1 VEGLVLREGVEAD
14 IHALLEIEARAA
26 QLLLAQE
33 GMALL
38 AMHSLV
44 ADDLR
49 GGIKCGL
56 LRVAQLDG
64 VAVGFALVGELDG
77 HAHLLEMDVDPAH
90 GHQGI
95 GGLLLAFACD
105 ATAALGLASMTL
117 VTLRE
122 VPWNAPFYARHG
134 FVELEE
140 SHWGPGLR
148 TLVEGERM
156 LGFPMSLRVVMRRPL

>member
-1 VEGLVLREGVEAD
+1 MQGLVLREGVEAEID
-14 IHALLEIEARAA
+14 ALLQVEARAA

-33 GMALL
+33 GLALL

-49 GGIKCGL
+49 GGIERGL
-56 LRVAQLDG
+56 LRVAQRDG

-95 GGLLLAFACD
+95 GALLLGSACTR
-105 ATAALGLASMTL
+105 AAALGLASMTL
-117 VTLRE
+117 VTLRR

-140 SHWGPGLR
+140 LYWGPGLR

-156 LGFPMSLRVVMRRPL
+156 LGLPKSLRVVMRREL